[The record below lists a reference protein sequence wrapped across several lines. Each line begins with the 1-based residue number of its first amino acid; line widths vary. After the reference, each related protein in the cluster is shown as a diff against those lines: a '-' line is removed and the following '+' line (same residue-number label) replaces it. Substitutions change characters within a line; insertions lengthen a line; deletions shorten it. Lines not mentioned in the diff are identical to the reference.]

1 MADYGPDVIS
11 DSLDDGRAGADA
23 SQARF
28 ELSVGRQFPKFLASQ
43 DISLTFTTWR
53 SAKLFL
59 LGHRPGDGDGP
70 KVSVLERT
78 FSRCMGLVANKN
90 AEMFYLSTLYQLWRF
105 GSAFEDGNYQG
116 YDRLYV
122 PKVVYTTVDIDI
134 HDIWLHGDGQPGF
147 VNTLFS
153 CLATVS
159 DKPQFRTGLTTSL
172 DQSPGGRRSVSPERA
187 CEAGWTAR
195 LGDRSGCHRHSGW
208 LA

>member
-11 DSLDDGRAGADA
+11 DSPDDGRAGADV

-28 ELSVGRQFPKFLASQ
+28 ELSVSRQFPEFLASQ
-43 DISLTFTTWR
+43 DISLTFTTYQ

-70 KVSVLERT
+70 KVSVSERT
-78 FSRCMGLVANKN
+78 FSPCMGLVADKN
-90 AEMFYLSTLYQLWRF
+90 TEMFYLSTRCQLLRF

-116 YDRLYV
+116 YDRLYMPQV
-122 PKVVYTTVDIDI
+122 GYTTADIDI
-134 HDIWLHGDGQPGF
+134 HGDGQPVF

-159 DKPQFRTGLTTSL
+159 DTHSSKPVWQPPWISRLAAEDRTGLRCGMDS
-172 DQSPGGRRSVSPERA
+172 Q
-187 CEAGWTAR
+187 AG
-195 LGDRSGCHRHSGW
+195 
-208 LA
+208 